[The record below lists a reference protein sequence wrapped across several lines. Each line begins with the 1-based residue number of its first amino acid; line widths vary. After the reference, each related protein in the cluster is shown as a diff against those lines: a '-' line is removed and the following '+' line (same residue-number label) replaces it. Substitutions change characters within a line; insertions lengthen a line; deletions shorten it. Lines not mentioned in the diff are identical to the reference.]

1 MYGPSEKSLAEN
13 LKEARDKGCSAVLVR
28 QLTGKRAKDKDY
40 DFILTYEEVWY
51 DAQSGAARSAFSM
64 TMNTEKMT
72 PILSL
77 LAMAA
82 RPKLNRARERRQF
95 ARFVFSSVVNVIF
108 MRRFFLCA

>member
-1 MYGPSEKSLAEN
+1 MMQAADDQLAYRLHPVYGPSEKSLAEN

-77 LAMAA
+77 LAMAGTA
-82 RPKLNRARERRQF
+82 
-95 ARFVFSSVVNVIF
+95 
-108 MRRFFLCA
+108 